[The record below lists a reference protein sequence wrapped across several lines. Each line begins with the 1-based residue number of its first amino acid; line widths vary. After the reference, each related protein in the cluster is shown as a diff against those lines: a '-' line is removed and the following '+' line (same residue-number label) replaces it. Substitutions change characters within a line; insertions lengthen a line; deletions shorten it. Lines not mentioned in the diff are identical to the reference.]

1 MFGDLIKA
9 DLEELVENISKRNM
23 YSGNKIP
30 ESIMDMFV
38 IEIRED
44 GGGVL
49 VPYWLGVLQ
58 RGRGPRK
65 GTKDF
70 GLVNKIYRWMQKRNM
85 FKTSTDE
92 GKFNEARS
100 MTWYINKYGNQ
111 QFRNKVFVDI
121 YETER
126 QRTIAKIDKKFD
138 SILSKIT
145 MEVI

>member
-1 MFGDLIKA
+1 MPLIDIKA
-9 DLEELVENISKRNM
+9 ELDELVRNISTKNM

-30 ESIMDMFV
+30 DSIMDMFTV
-38 IEIRED
+38 EIRND

-70 GLVNKIYRWMQKRNM
+70 GLVNIIYRWMQKRNM
-85 FKTSTDE
+85 FKSNSDE
-92 GKFNEARS
+92 GKINEARR